1 METKIRSDKLRIN
14 QLSEKAFQWYL
25 GYLNTID
32 NRDINSYGKYLSD
45 DCTMQINNNPL
56 INGKDQI
63 INHLISLWASYKED
77 AHDLLNIYGTDSSIS
92 SEIVNHFTLRDGKE
106 ITINAVACTDRNEE
120 GILTSVRLY
129 ADFSPLFSKM

>member
-1 METKIRSDKLRIN
+1 
-14 QLSEKAFQWYL
+14 
-25 GYLNTID
+25 
-32 NRDINSYGKYLSD
+32 LSD

-92 SEIVNHFTLRDGKE
+92 SEIVNHFTLHDGKE